1 MEKKDNKIAFDRWKL
16 THVSVAVKDVD
27 ESAKY
32 LESLGLKAEWR
43 QIPGPSFSPMTDRKF
58 HGKPFDY
65 KFRGAMTEMGDVQ
78 FELLQPLDGPSPQ
91 KEFLESKGEG
101 LYHLGFSVENL
112 DEEVKKLIEQGI
124 EVVSSAK
131 AASGRGGM
139 AYVKLM
145 DGVFL
150 ELSQRR

>member
-1 MEKKDNKIAFDRWKL
+1 MDKTLSAVAFDRWKL
-16 THVSVAVKDVD
+16 THVSVIVRDVD
-27 ESAKY
+27 KGVEY
-32 LESLGLKAEWR
+32 LASLGLGGQWR
-43 QIPGPSFSPMTDRKF
+43 QIPGPAFSPMTDRKF

-65 KFRGAMTEMGDVQ
+65 KFRGAMTQMGDVQ

-112 DEEVKKLIEQGI
+112 EEEVSKLVRKGVEI
-124 EVVSSAK
+124 VASAK
-131 AASGRGGM
+131 RATGKGGM

-150 ELSQRR
+150 ELSQRQ